1 MLTMFQ
7 VSALEGPGSA
17 AGRAGS
23 GGKGLA
29 EGGLPAYC
37 SLLYIE
43 RLYDSMVGCYA
54 KVNLLMFCCNHYI
67 AHLRTRPPM
76 CDVLLCIS
84 SKAENGHYLVLCHL
98 CQRYL

>member
-7 VSALEGPGSA
+7 VSASEGP
-17 AGRAGS
+17 GS

-54 KVNLLMFCCNHYI
+54 VNLLMFCCNHYI
-67 AHLRTRPPM
+67 AHLTSKNTPS
-76 CDVLLCIS
+76 DVRCAAVHIVQS
-84 SKAENGHYLVLCHL
+84 
-98 CQRYL
+98 